1 MLGGLDS
8 STMSAS
14 GSFGRRSAMLQSPTF
29 HTIDK
34 SDPMTTVTQLRPHHR
49 SMLRWVCALSAM
61 LSGFSPNA
69 TWAQD
74 PAAASAVAAQPVVPE
89 TPEFK
94 AASQALRE
102 HIKETRE
109 IMVRFNTT
117 PVNVPQDRQLREQW
131 FAMMSQGEPL
141 FQQMMATAV
150 AEYQLSPNPTSP
162 LAGMLWET
170 FKRRADVD
178 MYEGML
184 PVGQALLASGYDE
197 PELQSMVVRTAYA
210 LNELDI
216 VRQQATQL
224 ASKDATN
231 PQAER
236 LLQDL
241 AEFEKL
247 WAAELA
253 AREQDAQGPP
263 LPRVRIQTTKGNIE
277 VELFENQAPE
287 TVANFISL
295 VESGFYEGLIF
306 HRVMEHFM
314 AQTGCPVGDGSGDP
328 GYKIYGE
335 FDKPNARMFYRG
347 TLGMALSRDPNS
359 GGSQFF
365 ITFLPTPELNGKY
378 TAFGRV
384 VEGIEVLGH
393 LVRVDPESKD
403 EIKKKPIDPLDEIIS
418 MEVLTK
424 RAHEYIPHKVK

>member
-1 MLGGLDS
+1 
-8 STMSAS
+8 
-14 GSFGRRSAMLQSPTF
+14 
-29 HTIDK
+29 
-34 SDPMTTVTQLRPHHR
+34 
-49 SMLRWVCALSAM
+49 MLRWVCAIFAIVSGLS
-61 LSGFSPNA
+61 LNA
-69 TWAQD
+69 TWAQP
-74 PAAASAVAAQPVVPE
+74 PAGASPVAAQPVVPE
-89 TPEFK
+89 TPEFR
-94 AASQALRE
+94 AATEALRE

-117 PVNVPQDRQLREQW
+117 LVNVSQDRQMREQW
-131 FAMMSQGEPL
+131 FEMMNKGVPL
-141 FQQMMATAV
+141 FQQMMAAAV

-162 LAGMLWET
+162 LAAMLWET
-170 FKRRADVD
+170 FKRRVELD

-210 LNELDI
+210 LNELDV
-216 VRQQATQL
+216 VRQLASQL

-236 LLQDL
+236 LVEELE
-241 AEFEKL
+241 EFEKL
-247 WAAELA
+247 WTEELA
-253 AREQDAQGPP
+253 AREQDVQGLP

-314 AQTGCPVGDGSGDP
+314 AQTGCPVGDGSGNP
-328 GYKIYGE
+328 GYKIYSE
-335 FDKPNARMFYRG
+335 TDKPNARKFYRG

-393 LVRVDPESKD
+393 LVRVDPESTD
-403 EIKKKPIDPLDEIIS
+403 ETKKKPVDPLDEIIS
-418 MEVLTK
+418 IEVLTK
-424 RAHEYIPHKVK
+424 RAHEYTPHKVK

>member
-1 MLGGLDS
+1 MLQGAFGLEMQS
-8 STMSAS
+8 STT
-14 GSFGRRSAMLQSPTF
+14 PTF
-29 HTIDK
+29 HPIDK
-34 SDPMTTVTQLRPHHR
+34 SDLMTTVTLLRPDHR
-49 SMLRWVCALSAM
+49 SVLRWACAIFAIV
-61 LSGFSPNA
+61 SGLNLDA
-69 TWAQD
+69 TWAQ
-74 PAAASAVAAQPVVPE
+74 PPSGASPVAAQPVVPE

-94 AASQALRE
+94 AATEAFRE

-117 PVNVPQDRQLREQW
+117 LVNVPQDRQLREQW
-131 FAMMSQGEPL
+131 FEMMKQGVPL
-141 FQQMMATAV
+141 FQQMMAAAV
-150 AEYQLSPNPTSP
+150 TEYQMSPDPTSP
-162 LAGMLWET
+162 LAAMLWET
-170 FKRRADVD
+170 FKRRSEVD
-178 MYEGML
+178 SYEGML

-197 PELQSMVVRTAYA
+197 PELQSMLVRTAYA
-210 LNELDI
+210 LNELDV

-224 ASKDATN
+224 ASKDAAN
-231 PQAER
+231 PQAAR
-236 LLQDL
+236 LLEDL
-241 AEFEKL
+241 DEFEQL
-247 WAAELA
+247 WTEELA

-295 VESGFYEGLIF
+295 AESGFYEGLIF

-314 AQTGCPVGDGSGDP
+314 AQTGCPIGDGSGDP

-335 FDKPNARMFYRG
+335 TDKPNARNFYRG
-347 TLGMALSRDPNS
+347 TLGMALSRDPDS

-365 ITFLPTPELNGKY
+365 ITFLPAPDLNGKY

-393 LVRVDPESKD
+393 LVRVDPESSD
-403 EIKKKPIDPLDEIIS
+403 EAKKKPVDPLDEIIS

-424 RAHEYIPHKVK
+424 RAHEYTPHKVK